1 MEKSWVHVKP
11 CELYKALGGVAQV
24 AALCSKASLGTSP
37 GQAFSHKTDM
47 ARQDL
52 DGGFFFRTRGFRQ
65 SSWPA
70 TVPCPS
76 MDSGALTHSSNASP
90 SSGALQHGFADR
102 GHCGPCSVV
111 QHAMSLL
118 SDTRGCVDPPAK
130 TAARRSKPMDM
141 PIGQKP
147 QCISNRAPQESHSAG
162 ALVVAQGSLWRHV
175 CPAAK
180 KTIRTAA
187 RLAPIRTTIR
197 SRVALNACHQ
207 RETPDQRRP
216 PEHGHVSVQ
225 KRSEAASLR
234 LAGEPLLS
242 VPPPLQPVTSS
253 CLEQIPMTHADESYG
268 LERPVRT
275 ANERLLP
282 HDIREATSWP
292 LVRPIS
298 LAADTSSFFVP
309 PRLSVCP
316 KPAR

>member
-24 AALCSKASLGTSP
+24 AALCSRASLGTLP

-52 DGGFFFRTRGFRQ
+52 DGGFFSRTRGFRQ
-65 SSWPA
+65 STWPA

-111 QHAMSLL
+111 QDAMSLL
-118 SDTRGCVDPPAK
+118 SDIRGCVDPPAK

-180 KTIRTAA
+180 KNNSHSC
-187 RLAPIRTTIR
+187 TTCP
-197 SRVALNACHQ
+197 NPYDHTQPC
-207 RETPDQRRP
+207 
-216 PEHGHVSVQ
+216 
-225 KRSEAASLR
+225 RSER
-234 LAGEPLLS
+234 L
-242 VPPPLQPVTSS
+242 PPKRN
-253 CLEQIPMTHADESYG
+253 A
-268 LERPVRT
+268 RPEKT
-275 ANERLLP
+275 TGAWACQCTKE
-282 HDIREATSWP
+282 I
-292 LVRPIS
+292 
-298 LAADTSSFFVP
+298 
-309 PRLSVCP
+309 
-316 KPAR
+316 